1 MITLVF
7 FYFHQFQDELNA
19 AKSLV
24 ETHCIIGRSI
34 ANQSFMEEKFDRFSS
49 SGQSDNNEFEGFLPP
64 FPNAKHRKKGRMSPA
79 YSKPTVSTS
88 TALGSESLRFP
99 SGTLRREMR
108 ESELEFERSKPEF
121 ECENEQLRKTNV
133 KLQNERKQDQETITE
148 LRTENQ
154 QLNAKIHSLYE
165 RILEQKGK

>member
-1 MITLVF
+1 
-7 FYFHQFQDELNA
+7 
-19 AKSLV
+19 
-24 ETHCIIGRSI
+24 
-34 ANQSFMEEKFDRFSS
+34 MEEKFDRFST

-121 ECENEQLRKTNV
+121 ERENEQLRKTNV
-133 KLQNERKQDQETITE
+133 KLQHERKQHQETIAE